1 MNSRCFLCKSSEN
14 DELLYGKFCTK
25 WDLSVHY
32 YCLLLSSN
40 LIQNGESDAVG
51 IFGFLEK
58 DIRQE
63 HKRTRRFRCYI
74 CRQLCANVTCCFKKC
89 LRMFHT
95 ACGIKNDCLS
105 HFTDTFQ
112 SWCAEHVPLN
122 PEQSRHTTTEPC
134 SICFDE
140 MGSFNRISSIQ
151 APCCRNGWFHQ
162 RCMRKFAQS
171 AGYFFK
177 CPLCNNADAFT
188 GAMRLRGVFVP
199 AQDAAWELE
208 PNAFQEHL
216 FRPSECDAESCKCPD
231 GRTVDTRGGWC
242 LLICGS
248 CGATSRHRQC
258 MASSEARSYVCQSC
272 QPIIG
277 EGVPLEDDDSSE
289 ASLSCSQEE
298 NLGAVNGIGPSP
310 GSESGIQC
318 SSSEE
323 SVVRYVQRDRRN
335 LRMRIVSEESDSNHS
350 DVSSVD
356 TGQRKVRTAQKR
368 IVSDDPDNVKEK
380 DLCSPVT
387 RESKT
392 AKREESEDESS
403 YSSGTSSLS
412 TGHTRRRRSK
422 TISRKRLLTLDVH
435 SDTDSPSPEMSSNSE
450 DKPLALL
457 KKTSEKMRKQSAPL
471 SSSDSD
477 SSVHMGAR
485 ASKRR
490 RVLTDEDESVET
502 KPLNVSNEENIN
514 PHRPEL
520 RESGEGTKAPSTS
533 TTTPPMKP
541 CTSSAANGVLRRS
554 EEKQQ
559 SILKY
564 VYHRS
569 SSGDKSTGDKLAGGP
584 SKETKKSGKRR
595 PDSKAVRAGRKKKC
609 YGQVKLLDYL
619 RSC

>member
-63 HKRTRRFRCYI
+63 HRRTSRFRCYI
-74 CRQLCANVTCCFKKC
+74 CKQLCANVTCCFKKC
-89 LRMFHT
+89 IRMFHT
-95 ACGIKNDCLS
+95 ACGIKNGCLS

-112 SWCAEHVPLN
+112 SWCAAHVPLN
-122 PEQSRHTTTEPC
+122 TEQSRHTTTEPC
-134 SICFDE
+134 AICFDE
-140 MGSFNRISSIQ
+140 MGRFNRISSIQ

-188 GAMRLRGVFVP
+188 LAMRLRGVFVP
-199 AQDAAWELE
+199 QQDAAWELE
-208 PNAFQEHL
+208 PNAFQDHL
-216 FRPSECDAESCKCPD
+216 FRPSECDAENCKCPD

-258 MASSEARSYVCQSC
+258 MVSSEARSYVCQSC

-277 EGVPLEDDDSSE
+277 EGVLLEDDDSSE
-289 ASLSCSQEE
+289 ASPTCSQEE
-298 NLGAVNGIGPSP
+298 KLEAVNGIGPSP

-323 SVVRYVQRDRRN
+323 SVVRHVRRDRRN
-335 LRMRIVSEESDSNHS
+335 LRMRIALQESDSNQS
-350 DVSSVD
+350 SVSSVD
-356 TGQRKVRTAQKR
+356 IRLRKVRRAQQR
-368 IVSDDPDNVKEK
+368 IVSDDSDNDKEK
-380 DLCSPVT
+380 EQSSLVSK
-387 RESKT
+387 SKT
-392 AKREESEDESS
+392 VKREESEDEGSN
-403 YSSGTSSLS
+403 SSGTSSLS
-412 TGHTRRRRSK
+412 IGYTRRRRSK
-422 TISRKRLLTLDVH
+422 VINRKKPLSLKVR
-435 SDTDSPSPEMSSNSE
+435 SDTDSSSPEMSSSSE
-450 DKPLALL
+450 DQPLALL
-457 KKTSEKMRKQSAPL
+457 KKTSEKMQKQSDPP
-471 SSSDSD
+471 SSSDFD
-477 SSVHMGAR
+477 SSVHIAAR

-514 PHRPEL
+514 PHRAEL
-520 RESGEGTKAPSTS
+520 GESGEGSKTPSAS
-533 TTTPPMKP
+533 TTPPMKP
-541 CTSSAANGVLRRS
+541 CTSSAANGVVSRS
-554 EEKQQ
+554 AEKQQ

-564 VYHRS
+564 VHYRS
-569 SSGDKSTGDKLAGGP
+569 SSGYKSTVDKLADGS
-584 SKETKKSGKRR
+584 SKEMKKSGKKRS
-595 PDSKAVRAGRKKKC
+595 DSKGVRADRKRKC
-609 YGQVKLLDYL
+609 YGQPKLLDYL